1 MADFNFDLNDL
12 KKRFKQRDKGFTDA
26 ESNGTGEGN
35 IPKYSAK
42 KHKHRIPVIIAIVV
56 LIVAII
62 VLSQSLVVTRENEYT
77 LIKEFGKVER
87 IIDNAGLSFKT
98 PFIQTSDTLP
108 KTLMLYDLTKSDVI
122 TEDKKTMVV
131 DSYVL
136 WEITDPLK
144 FTQTLTLIPN
154 AEGRINTIVYNS
166 MKNVIS
172 SMAQSEV
179 ISSRDGALSDLI
191 MANIGNTMDQYGIT
205 FRAVETKRLDL
216 PSDNK
221 AAVYERMISER
232 NNIAASYTAS
242 GESEAKMIRTKTDNE
257 IAISISEAK
266 AEAEKI
272 IAEGEAEYMRILSQA
287 YNSTERADFYTF
299 VRSLDAAKLSLT
311 GNKTLI
317 LNSDSPLAQVF
328 NSIE

>member
-1 MADFNFDLNDL
+1 MADFDFKKKFEQSFRNFTEAKPDGVGD
-12 KKRFKQRDKGFTDA
+12 
-26 ESNGTGEGN
+26 GN
-35 IPKYSAK
+35 IPRYSSSK
-42 KHKHRIPVIIAIVV
+42 KKKLP
-56 LIVAII
+56 LIVTGVILLLAII
-62 VLSQSLVVTRENEYT
+62 ILSQTLVITRENEYT

-87 IIDNAGLSFKT
+87 IVDTSGLSFKT

-108 KTLMLYDLTKSDVI
+108 KTLLLYDLTKSDVI

-144 FTQTLTLIPN
+144 FTQTLTLVAN
-154 AEGRINTIVYNS
+154 AESRINTIVYNS

-172 SMAQSEV
+172 SMAQTEV
-179 ISSRDGALSDLI
+179 ISSRDGALSTLI

-205 FRAVETKRLDL
+205 LKAVETKRLDL

-232 NNIAASYTAS
+232 NNIAASYTAT
-242 GESEAKMIRTKTDNE
+242 GEAKAKKIRTETDNE
-257 IAISISEAK
+257 IAISISEAE
-266 AEAEKI
+266 ASAEKI

-287 YNSTERADFYTF
+287 YNTEERADFYTF
-299 VRSLDAAKLSLT
+299 VRSLDAAKQSMK

-317 LNSDSPLAQVF
+317 LNSESPLAQIF